1 VQDTLEILFTTWE
14 GGGNVA
20 PVLTLAR
27 RLLGRGHRVRLLGDS
42 CMRSEVE
49 AAGVEFLPWRSAP
62 NRLDKSLSSD
72 PFRDWEAS
80 DGMEVLARMIDRMM
94 CGPALAY
101 ARDVLNEH
109 ERRRADVIVTSEM
122 LFGPMIAGEAA
133 GVPTAAL
140 GCNIPI
146 VPLPGVP
153 PFGPGFAPARSE
165 EEGHMHQAVGEALAG
180 LLQRGLAPVNAA
192 RAALGLDP
200 LCGLFD
206 QFARLDA
213 YLVATA
219 RAFDFP
225 ARELPS
231 NLHYVGPLLDEPS
244 WAEPA
249 SHLWPGQGRPRI
261 LVAFS
266 TTFQDQV
273 EPIRR
278 VAQAVA
284 TLPVDAVITTGPSI
298 DPAQLSPSLNIA
310 VVASAPHDALM
321 QEASVV
327 VTHAGHG
334 TVMRAVSAEVP
345 LLCMPMGRD
354 QNDNAARVCERG
366 AGLRLQPAATLG
378 EIRSALARLL
388 NEPQFK
394 EEAARLGK
402 AIREETAPT
411 RAADMVERLARSKAA
426 FRTHV
431 SAA

>member
-1 VQDTLEILFTTWE
+1 VQDTLDILFTTWE

-27 RLLGRGHRVRLLGDS
+27 RLLKRGHRVRLLGDS

-49 AAGVEFLPWRSAP
+49 EAGAEFLPWRSAP
-62 NRLDKSLSSD
+62 NRGDKSLSSD
-72 PFRDWEAS
+72 LFRDWEAS
-80 DGMEVLARMIDRMM
+80 DGMEVLGRMLDRMM
-94 CGPALAY
+94 CGPALAF
-101 ARDVLNEH
+101 AQDVLHEH
-109 ERRRADVIVTSEM
+109 GGRPADVIVTSEM
-122 LFGPMIAGEAA
+122 LYGPMIAGEAA
-133 GVPTAAL
+133 GIPTAAL

-165 EEGHMHQAVGEALAG
+165 EEEQMHQAVGEALAG

-192 RAALGLDP
+192 RAALGLNP
-200 LCGLFD
+200 LDGLFD

-219 RAFDFP
+219 SAFDFP
-225 ARELPS
+225 ARELPP

-244 WAEPA
+244 WAQPA
-249 SHLWPGQGRPRI
+249 SDLWRGQGRPRI

-273 EPIRR
+273 GAIRR

-298 DPAQLSPSLNIA
+298 DPVQLSPSPNIA
-310 VVASAPHDALM
+310 VVAGAPHDALM
-321 QEASVV
+321 REASVV

-334 TVMRAVSAEVP
+334 TVMRALSAELP

-388 NEPQFK
+388 NEPQFRQ
-394 EEAARLGK
+394 EAALLGR
-402 AIREETAPT
+402 AIREETAPDRT
-411 RAADMVERLARSKAA
+411 ADMVERLACSEAA
-426 FRTHV
+426 FRTRV